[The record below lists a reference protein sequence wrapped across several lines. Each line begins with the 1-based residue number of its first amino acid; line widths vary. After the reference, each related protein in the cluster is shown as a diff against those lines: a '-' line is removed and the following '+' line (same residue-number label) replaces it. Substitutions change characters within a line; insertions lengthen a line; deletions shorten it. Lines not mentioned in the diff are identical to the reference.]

1 MELRLEKEETQE
13 QPVYVPE
20 EHPWLEI
27 SDSTLDESIRFS
39 LDELRFV

>member
-1 MELRLEKEETQE
+1 MEPKYEETQE

-27 SDSTLDESIRFS
+27 ADSSIDEPILYS
-39 LDELRFV
+39 LDELRFT